1 MNLTLFEAS
10 SLFLATDGEPE
21 LDQVDSAAGQKALE
35 FRALAHEF
43 EILVISAETH
53 DAFDTGTVIPGAV
66 KQYDFT
72 GSRQMFYVT
81 LEVPC
86 TELTLS
92 RFFQSND
99 ACSAGI
105 EMLHEATDGAA
116 LSGCVAAFEQNNDF
130 LSSLLDP
137 VLKFQKLDLKKIFFF
152 FVDLAAHA
160 VLVGITAVLPVFV

>member
-21 LDQVDSAAGQKALE
+21 LDQVDSAAVRKRSNSGHSRMNSRYWSSVQKPMERVRHRHGYTRSGQTIR
-35 FRALAHEF
+35 FHRA
-43 EILVISAETH
+43 
-53 DAFDTGTVIPGAV
+53 
-66 KQYDFT
+66 
-72 GSRQMFYVT
+72 SRQNVYVT
-81 LEVPC
+81 LEVPF

-152 FVDLAAHA
+152 S
-160 VLVGITAVLPVFV
+160 